1 MMMKEIRTEIDINA
15 SVAKVWEIISNLDD
29 WATWNKMVTGASGKI
44 TQGATLSI
52 TMRGKSEGAE
62 HSYAPTVIECDAPKY
77 FRFRA
82 SMGNRLMMTNYK
94 ICQLEDNNNGG
105 TKFTHIEQFSGLMVP
120 FIWKKMEQ
128 GVPMMLA
135 MMNKNL
141 KQQAET

>member
-1 MMMKEIRTEIDINA
+1 MKEIRTEIEINA
-15 SVAKVWEIISNLDD
+15 PVSKVWDIISNLDE
-29 WATWNKMVTGASGKI
+29 WASWNKMVTDASGKI

-52 TMRGKSEGAE
+52 TMRGKSEGGE
-62 HSYAPTVIECDAPKY
+62 HSYAPTVIECDAPNS

-94 ICQLEDNNNGG
+94 ICELQENEGS
-105 TKFTHIEQFSGLMVP
+105 TKFIHIEQFSGLMVP

-135 MMNKNL
+135 MINKNL
-141 KQQAET
+141 KQQAESK